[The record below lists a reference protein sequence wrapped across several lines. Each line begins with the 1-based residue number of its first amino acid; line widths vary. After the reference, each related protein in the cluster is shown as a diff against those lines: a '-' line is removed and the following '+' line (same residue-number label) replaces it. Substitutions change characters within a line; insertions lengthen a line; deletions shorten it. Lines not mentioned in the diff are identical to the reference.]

1 MTLHFDHDVMRTLWD
16 NYYVPF
22 IKGYFAASGHFRSD
36 DIKTGNILA
45 YAGSTSSATFFP
57 KQVATSYSDAHSI
70 SMKVLPCPNFADG
83 EAYAVQQGAGMV
95 VTQGSEQEIK
105 ACVTFLKWFTAPEN
119 NITFSVDSGYLPVTK
134 DANNMAAI
142 HQQYPSLSDSMDT
155 VLTESVHAITT
166 NSLYTTKPFENGN
179 EARSVLE
186 HAMSDQ
192 ASADLLIVRD
202 RMEQGQ
208 TLEEAS
214 AEFLTDDHFEAW
226 YSSTR
231 STLSALVDQ
240 ETLTGE

>member
-1 MTLHFDHDVMRTLWD
+1 MF
-16 NYYVPF
+16 
-22 IKGYFAASGHFRSD
+22 FR
-36 DIKTGNILA
+36 
-45 YAGSTSSATFFP
+45 
-57 KQVATSYSDAHSI
+57 
-70 SMKVLPCPNFADG
+70 
-83 EAYAVQQGAGMV
+83 
-95 VTQGSEQEIK
+95 
-105 ACVTFLKWFTAPEN
+105 
-119 NITFSVDSGYLPVTK
+119 
-134 DANNMAAI
+134 
-142 HQQYPSLSDSMDT
+142 
-155 VLTESVHAITT
+155 HA
-166 NSLYTTKPFENGN
+166 
-179 EARSVLE
+179 LE

>member
-1 MTLHFDHDVMRTLWD
+1 
-16 NYYVPF
+16 
-22 IKGYFAASGHFRSD
+22 
-36 DIKTGNILA
+36 
-45 YAGSTSSATFFP
+45 
-57 KQVATSYSDAHSI
+57 
-70 SMKVLPCPNFADG
+70 MKVLPCPKFADG

-95 VTQGSEQEIK
+95 VTQNSEQEIK

-119 NITFSVDSGYLPVTK
+119 NIIFSVDSGYLPVTK

-142 HQQYPSLSDSMDT
+142 HQHYPSLSDSIDT
-155 VLTESVHAITT
+155 VLTKSFHAITT